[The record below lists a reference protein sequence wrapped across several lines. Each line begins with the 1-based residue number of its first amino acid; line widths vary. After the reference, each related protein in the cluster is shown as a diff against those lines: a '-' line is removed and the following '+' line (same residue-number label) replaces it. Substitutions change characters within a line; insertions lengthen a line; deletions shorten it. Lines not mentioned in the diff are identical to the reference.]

1 MMALSNMKSS
11 IVMAVTSQWA
21 LRGTLEWIL
30 EKGLSQ
36 SVAESMLKV
45 GTPELKNLVVSL
57 LPTAMLLLHL
67 LLVILALPKLRI
79 CKVLLALLVV
89 ISNGVMLHNLW
100 IMGQSFNL
108 PHWGRYCSM
117 PVMMKMQTHI

>member
-1 MMALSNMKSS
+1 M
-11 IVMAVTSQWA
+11 
-21 LRGTLEWIL
+21 RGILEWEIL
-30 EKGLSQ
+30 EKRLSQ

-45 GTPELKNLVVSL
+45 GTPELRNLVVSL

-67 LLVILALPKLRI
+67 LLMILALPKLRI
-79 CKVLLALLVV
+79 LIFKGLLALLVV

-108 PHWGRYCSM
+108 HQWGRYCCLT
-117 PVMMKMQTHI
+117 VMMKMLAHI